1 MAKFKRFEEGRSP
14 KKRERRRE
22 DFDQFESVARRN
34 NRKEKQFYNED
45 GTSRRGRKN
54 YFDESEDI

>member
-34 NRKEKQFYNED
+34 SKKEKQFYNED
-45 GTSRRGRKN
+45 GTPRGRKN

>member
-22 DFDQFESVARRN
+22 DFDQFESVTRRN
-34 NRKEKQFYNED
+34 TKKEKQFYNED

>member
-34 NRKEKQFYNED
+34 NKKEKQFYNED
-45 GTSRRGRKN
+45 GTRRGRKN

>member
-22 DFDQFESVARRN
+22 DYDQFESKTRREYKSE
-34 NRKEKQFYNED
+34 RQRSKHPKDILSYLDHPED
-45 GTSRRGRKN
+45 QT
-54 YFDESEDI
+54 DAL